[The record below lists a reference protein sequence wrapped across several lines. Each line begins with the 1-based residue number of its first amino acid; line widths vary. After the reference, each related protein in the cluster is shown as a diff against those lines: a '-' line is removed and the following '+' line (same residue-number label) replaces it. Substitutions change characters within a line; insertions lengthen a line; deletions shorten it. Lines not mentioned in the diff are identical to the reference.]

1 MTKVTIINM
10 SERIQKPEQEW
21 REELSPEQ
29 YRVLR
34 EKGTERAF
42 TGQYHDTK
50 TPGVYACAAC
60 GQELFDSETKFDS
73 GSGWP
78 SFYAPVSEDA
88 VEEERD
94 TTHGMVRTEVLCSRC
109 ESHLGHVFDDGPAPT
124 GQRYCM
130 NSVSLKFEPKS

>member
-21 REELSPEQ
+21 RKELSPEQ

-50 TPGVYACAAC
+50 TSGVYACAAC